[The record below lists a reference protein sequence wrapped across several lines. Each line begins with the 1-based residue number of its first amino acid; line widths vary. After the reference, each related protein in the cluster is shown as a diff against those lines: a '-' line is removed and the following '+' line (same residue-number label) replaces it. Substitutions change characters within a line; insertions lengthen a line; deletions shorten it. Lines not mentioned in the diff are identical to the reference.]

1 MSKAARLYASVK
13 AYGQK
18 GKLLSR
24 ADLQA
29 LAESRGMDELVT
41 RIKNTRHAPSMS
53 DLQAPLTAGGIEAA
67 LGASLAESHHSMAR
81 AAGDRGGVLD
91 AYYRRLVVWN
101 LKVVLKGKALGKPQE
116 EIERHVNMRAAEL
129 VRERDTLVK
138 ALVSKDLEEAAASLR
153 PTRLGEDVARAV
165 ALYGERGHIQ
175 AIDTH
180 LDRAVHQDL
189 ARAARESRERGVAR
203 MIGADVDFY
212 NVMAVLR
219 ARHWG
224 LDEDAALGLTAG
236 STPSVPRAA
245 LERMAGA
252 SSVRD
257 ALSELGTTRYAALV
271 PQSGTDLDALA
282 GLERAMELGIYASCN
297 RAFTRMFSLATIIAI
312 TKLAAYEVRNIS
324 AIAYAVEQGIPAATV
339 MARAIAADAD
349 IG

>member
-1 MSKAARLYASVK
+1 MAKAALLYASVK

-29 LAESRGMDELVT
+29 LAESRSMDELLT
-41 RIKNTRHAPSMS
+41 RIKNTRHAAAVA
-53 DLQAPLTAGGIEAA
+53 DLQAPHTAAGIEAA
-67 LGASLAESHHSMAR
+67 LGAGLAEAHHSMAR
-81 AAGDRGGVLD
+81 AAGGRGVLD

-101 LKVVLKGKALGKPQE
+101 LKVVLKGKALGKPQD

-153 PTRLGEDVARAV
+153 GTRLGEDVARAV

-180 LDRAVHQDL
+180 LDRVVHQDL

-219 ARHWG
+219 ARLWG
-224 LDEDAALGLTAG
+224 LDETAILGLTAG
-236 STPSVPRAA
+236 STPGVPRAV

-257 ALSELGTTRYAALV
+257 ALAELGATRYASLV
-271 PQSGTDLDALA
+271 PQSGTDLDAVA
-282 GLERAMELGIYASCN
+282 GLERAMEMAIYDSCN
-297 RAFTRMFSLATIIAI
+297 RAFTRMFSLTTIIAI
-312 TKLAAYEVRNIS
+312 TKLAAYEVRNVS
-324 AIAYAVEQGIPAATV
+324 AIAYAVEQGIPAETV
-339 MARAIAADAD
+339 MARAVVAEQE
-349 IG
+349 